1 MIFETNRLVFKLDF
15 RMSERS
21 KRSRNKGND
30 ARQAA
35 LDKIRNARQSGT
47 VADYDI
53 GEVDNIFEEVDEDE
67 YEVNFLQGTNSG
79 RAWVYFMISLDRT
92 SFGTNRAVPVDD
104 RSLQGYQMQNT
115 ICTVCNIFLE
125 YPRKTI

>member
-1 MIFETNRLVFKLDF
+1 
-15 RMSERS
+15 MSERS

-67 YEVNFLQGTNSG
+67 YEVSF
-79 RAWVYFMISLDRT
+79 ILD
-92 SFGTNRAVPVDD
+92 GWK
-104 RSLQGYQMQNT
+104 YNT
-115 ICTVCNIFLE
+115 IQNRDDLF
-125 YPRKTI
+125 

>member
-1 MIFETNRLVFKLDF
+1 MKNPNFLDQSFRTKLFGPDSPIVREFLVF

-67 YEVNFLQGTNSG
+67 YEV
-79 RAWVYFMISLDRT
+79 
-92 SFGTNRAVPVDD
+92 
-104 RSLQGYQMQNT
+104 
-115 ICTVCNIFLE
+115 
-125 YPRKTI
+125 

>member
-1 MIFETNRLVFKLDF
+1 VKNPIFFWTKVFGPNFLEPDWPIVREFLVF

-67 YEVNFLQGTNSG
+67 YEVWF
-79 RAWVYFMISLDRT
+79 
-92 SFGTNRAVPVDD
+92 
-104 RSLQGYQMQNT
+104 
-115 ICTVCNIFLE
+115 
-125 YPRKTI
+125 

>member
-1 MIFETNRLVFKLDF
+1 
-15 RMSERS
+15 MSERS
-21 KRSRNKGND
+21 KRSRNKGSD

-67 YEVNFLQGTNSG
+67 YEVSFNLDGLKYNIIEIEMSH
-79 RAWVYFMISLDRT
+79 RIPISIAL
-92 SFGTNRAVPVDD
+92 
-104 RSLQGYQMQNT
+104 
-115 ICTVCNIFLE
+115 C
-125 YPRKTI
+125 

>member
-1 MIFETNRLVFKLDF
+1 
-15 RMSERS
+15 MSERS
-21 KRSRNKGND
+21 KRSRNKGSD

-67 YEVNFLQGTNSG
+67 YEVSFNLDGLKYNIIKIGTTYVNSIM
-79 RAWVYFMISLDRT
+79 VNHL
-92 SFGTNRAVPVDD
+92 N
-104 RSLQGYQMQNT
+104 
-115 ICTVCNIFLE
+115 
-125 YPRKTI
+125 

>member
-1 MIFETNRLVFKLDF
+1 
-15 RMSERS
+15 MSERS

-67 YEVNFLQGTNSG
+67 YEVSFILDGLKYNIIKIGT
-79 RAWVYFMISLDRT
+79 YL
-92 SFGTNRAVPVDD
+92 
-104 RSLQGYQMQNT
+104 
-115 ICTVCNIFLE
+115 C
-125 YPRKTI
+125 

>member
-1 MIFETNRLVFKLDF
+1 
-15 RMSERS
+15 MSERS

-67 YEVNFLQGTNSG
+67 YEVNFG
-79 RAWVYFMISLDRT
+79 RIKGEHGFIL
-92 SFGTNRAVPVDD
+92 
-104 RSLQGYQMQNT
+104 
-115 ICTVCNIFLE
+115 
-125 YPRKTI
+125 

>member
-1 MIFETNRLVFKLDF
+1 
-15 RMSERS
+15 MSERS

-67 YEVNFLQGTNSG
+67 YEVSF
-79 RAWVYFMISLDRT
+79 ILD
-92 SFGTNRAVPVDD
+92 GWK
-104 RSLQGYQMQNT
+104 YNT
-115 ICTVCNIFLE
+115 IQDRDDLF
-125 YPRKTI
+125 K

>member
-79 RAWVYFMISLDRT
+79 RAWVYFMISMDRT
-92 SFGTNRAVPVDD
+92 TLVLGLIMACPSMSDRYRAIRCKIISVQCVTY
-104 RSLQGYQMQNT
+104 S
-115 ICTVCNIFLE
+115 
-125 YPRKTI
+125 

>member
-1 MIFETNRLVFKLDF
+1 MGTHPIFESDFDCLTDF

-67 YEVNFLQGTNSG
+67 YENIREKRSENWMVG
-79 RAWVYFMISLDRT
+79 
-92 SFGTNRAVPVDD
+92 DD
-104 RSLQGYQMQNT
+104 RDYYDGEEFYDNSDDEKALSKEEKKKLVDAKKKKQ
-115 ICTVCNIFLE
+115 
-125 YPRKTI
+125 

>member
-1 MIFETNRLVFKLDF
+1 
-15 RMSERS
+15 MSERS

-67 YEVNFLQGTNSG
+67 YEVNFLQGPIQGEYGFIYDISG
-79 RAWVYFMISLDRT
+79 PDYFWSWD
-92 SFGTNRAVPVDD
+92 
-104 RSLQGYQMQNT
+104 
-115 ICTVCNIFLE
+115 
-125 YPRKTI
+125 

>member
-1 MIFETNRLVFKLDF
+1 
-15 RMSERS
+15 MSERS

-67 YEVNFLQGTNSG
+67 YEVSF
-79 RAWVYFMISLDRT
+79 ILD
-92 SFGTNRAVPVDD
+92 GWK
-104 RSLQGYQMQNT
+104 YNT
-115 ICTVCNIFLE
+115 IQDRDDLF
-125 YPRKTI
+125 

>member
-1 MIFETNRLVFKLDF
+1 
-15 RMSERS
+15 MSERS

-67 YEVNFLQGTNSG
+67 YEVSS
-79 RAWVYFMISLDRT
+79 ILD
-92 SFGTNRAVPVDD
+92 GWK
-104 RSLQGYQMQNT
+104 Y
-115 ICTVCNIFLE
+115 NIIEMGMSHLFPIL
-125 YPRKTI
+125 IVLID

>member
-1 MIFETNRLVFKLDF
+1 
-15 RMSERS
+15 MSERS
-21 KRSRNKGND
+21 KRSRNKGSD

-67 YEVNFLQGTNSG
+67 YEVSFILDGLKYNIIKIGT
-79 RAWVYFMISLDRT
+79 YL
-92 SFGTNRAVPVDD
+92 
-104 RSLQGYQMQNT
+104 
-115 ICTVCNIFLE
+115 C
-125 YPRKTI
+125 

>member
-67 YEVNFLQGTNSG
+67 YEVNFLQGQFRESMGLFYDISG
-79 RAWVYFMISLDRT
+79 PDFFWD
-92 SFGTNRAVPVDD
+92 
-104 RSLQGYQMQNT
+104 
-115 ICTVCNIFLE
+115 
-125 YPRKTI
+125 

>member
-1 MIFETNRLVFKLDF
+1 
-15 RMSERS
+15 MSERS

-79 RAWVYFMISLDRT
+79 RAWVYL
-92 SFGTNRAVPVDD
+92 
-104 RSLQGYQMQNT
+104 
-115 ICTVCNIFLE
+115 
-125 YPRKTI
+125 

>member
-1 MIFETNRLVFKLDF
+1 
-15 RMSERS
+15 MSERS
-21 KRSRNKGND
+21 KRSRNKGSD

-67 YEVNFLQGTNSG
+67 YEVSFILDGLKYKIIKIGANYVNSIM
-79 RAWVYFMISLDRT
+79 F
-92 SFGTNRAVPVDD
+92 NR
-104 RSLQGYQMQNT
+104 LN
-115 ICTVCNIFLE
+115 
-125 YPRKTI
+125 

>member
-1 MIFETNRLVFKLDF
+1 
-15 RMSERS
+15 MSERS

-67 YEVNFLQGTNSG
+67 YEVSS
-79 RAWVYFMISLDRT
+79 ILD
-92 SFGTNRAVPVDD
+92 GWK
-104 RSLQGYQMQNT
+104 Y
-115 ICTVCNIFLE
+115 NIIE
-125 YPRKTI
+125 IGMSN